1 MAGRYLI
8 TGVQL
13 GLLKS
18 LNLMKDTKEVDE
30 QLNGILDKQFLG
42 TSKNSIEEDIKEW
55 KEKLWQDKP

>member
-30 QLNGILDKQFLG
+30 QLDGILDKQFLG

>member
-8 TGVQL
+8 SGVQL

-18 LNLMKDTKEVDE
+18 LNLMKNTKDVDE

-42 TSKNSIEEDIKEW
+42 RSTNSIEEDIKKW
-55 KEKLWQDKP
+55 KENL